1 MRRIEGVI
9 FDWAGTTVDFGCFAP
24 INVFIDIFKGAG
36 IYVTMEEARKPMGM
50 LKRDHIRTMLE
61 MDRIRGLWR
70 ENYGRE
76 FTEDDVEKLHSKF
89 EKTLL
94 ESLSKY
100 TEPIPEV
107 LDAIKYLRE
116 NNIKV
121 GSTTGYTNS
130 MMDIVTKGAKENGY
144 EPDFWITADSTNSC
158 GRPYPYMIFRNL
170 EELKISSVL
179 SAIKIGDTES
189 DIKEG
194 KSAGVWTVG
203 VVVGSST
210 MGLSYEEFN
219 SLSVEEKEEAIQV
232 TERKFLEWGADFT
245 IRTME
250 EIGELIEKI
259 NTLISE
265 EKSPKKY

>member
-1 MRRIEGVI
+1 MRRIEGII

-24 INVFIDIFKGAG
+24 INVFIDIFKNAG
-36 IYVTMEEARKPMGM
+36 IDVTMEEARKPMGM
-50 LKRDHIRTMLE
+50 LKIDHIRTMLE
-61 MDRIRGLWR
+61 MNRIKELWR
-70 ENYGRE
+70 GTYGRE
-76 FTEDDVEKLHSKF
+76 FTDEDVEKLHSKF

-94 ESLSKY
+94 KSLSKY

-116 NNIKV
+116 NNIKI

-130 MMDIVTKGAKENGY
+130 MMDIVTNGAKEKGY
-144 EPDFWITADSTNSC
+144 EPDFWITADSTDSF

-179 SAIKIGDTES
+179 NAIKIGDTES

-194 KSAGVWTVG
+194 KNAGVWTVG
-203 VVVGSST
+203 VVIGSST
-210 MGLSYEEFN
+210 MGLSYEEFK
-219 SLSVEEKEEAIQV
+219 SLSHVEKERLIQE
-232 TERKFLEWGADFT
+232 TENKFLEWGADFT
-245 IRTME
+245 IRSMG

-259 NTLISE
+259 NSLM
-265 EKSPKKY
+265 

>member
-1 MRRIEGVI
+1 MRKIEGII

-24 INVFIDIFKGAG
+24 INVFINIFKNAG
-36 IYVTMEEARKPMGM
+36 IDVTMEEARKPMGM
-50 LKRDHIRTMLE
+50 LKIDHIRTMLE
-61 MDRIRGLWR
+61 MDRIKYLWR
-70 ENYGRE
+70 ETYGRE
-76 FTEDDVEKLHSKF
+76 FTDEDVEKLHSKF

-107 LDAIKYLRE
+107 LEAIKYLRE
-116 NNIKV
+116 NNIKI

-130 MMDIVTKGAKENGY
+130 MMEIVTKGAKENGY

-179 SAIKIGDTES
+179 NVIKIGDTES

-194 KSAGVWTVG
+194 KNAGVWTVG
-203 VVVGSST
+203 VVIGSST
-210 MGLSYEEFN
+210 MGLSHEEFK
-219 SLSVEEKEEAIQV
+219 SLSDVEKDRLIQE
-232 TERKFLEWGADFT
+232 TENKFLDWGVDFT
-245 IRTME
+245 IKSMG

-259 NTLISE
+259 NALMQ
-265 EKSPKKY
+265 KKLTRI

>member
-1 MRRIEGVI
+1 MKRVEGVI

-24 INVFIDIFKGAG
+24 INVFIDIFKNAG
-36 IYVTMEEARKPMGM
+36 IDVTMEEARKPMGM
-50 LKRDHIRTMLE
+50 LKIDHIRTMLE

-89 EKTLL
+89 ETTLL
-94 ESLSKY
+94 ESLLKY

-130 MMDIVTKGAKENGY
+130 MMEIVTKGAKENGY

-158 GRPYPYMIFRNL
+158 GRPYPYMIFKNL
-170 EELKISSVL
+170 EALKITSVL
-179 SAIKIGDTES
+179 NTIKIGDTES

-194 KSAGVWTVG
+194 KNAGVWTVG
-203 VVVGSST
+203 VIVGSSE

-219 SLSVEEKEEAIQV
+219 KLSEEEKENIISE
-232 TERKFLEWGADFT
+232 TEKKFLKWGADFT
-245 IRTME
+245 IRTMG
-250 EIGELIEKI
+250 EIGELVEKV
-259 NTLISE
+259 NKLIVE
-265 EKSPKKY
+265 GKRPR